1 MKDIYPVDVKR
12 LEQEVDLLHNRVC
25 YALSDP
31 TRICILYL
39 LSEGGRFVN
48 EIADLLDA
56 PQSTIS
62 RHLRVLRERELVHTE
77 RQGTAV
83 CYSLADPRIIEALEL
98 MRGIVVSRLTAEAD
112 LVQSLGA

>member
-1 MKDIYPVDVKR
+1 LDIGK

-39 LSEGGRFVN
+39 LAEGGRFVN
-48 EIADLLDA
+48 DIAELLSA

-83 CYSLADPRIIEALEL
+83 YYSLADDRIIQALDL
-98 MRGIVVSRLTAEAD
+98 MREIVVSRLAAEVD
-112 LVQSLGA
+112 LAQSLNAG

>member
-1 MKDIYPVDVKR
+1 LDIGK

-31 TRICILYL
+31 TRICILYV
-39 LSEGGRFVN
+39 LSEGARFVN
-48 EIADLLDA
+48 EIAELLDT

-83 CYSLADPRIIEALEL
+83 CYSLADDRIIRALNL
-98 MRGIVVSRLTAEAD
+98 MREIVVSHLAAEVD
-112 LVQSLGA
+112 LAQSFNVG